1 MKFLS
6 AMAPNWNISLFHYRN
21 QGTDFS
27 SALVGIQAPVAD
39 DAALDGF
46 LRQLGYAHAEET
58 DNEAYRQFLI

>member
-1 MKFLS
+1 
-6 AMAPNWNISLFHYRN
+6 
-21 QGTDFS
+21 
-27 SALVGIQAPVAD
+27 VAD